1 MVCSSFFAS
10 LNGACYPLTIIFILF
25 YFIYVGQCGCDWLS
39 SSVPIHSTKL
49 CCRKQKF
56 KVLFYTHLGQEA
68 RTHTLD
74 GILAMKQLV
83 IFCNSQTYR
92 KKEGSLNILPT
103 VKNLDYYSVSSC

>member
-1 MVCSSFFAS
+1 M
-10 LNGACYPLTIIFILF
+10 
-25 YFIYVGQCGCDWLS
+25 
-39 SSVPIHSTKL
+39 
-49 CCRKQKF
+49 
-56 KVLFYTHLGQEA
+56 LFYTHFGQVA

-92 KKEGSLNILPT
+92 KKKEGSLNILPT